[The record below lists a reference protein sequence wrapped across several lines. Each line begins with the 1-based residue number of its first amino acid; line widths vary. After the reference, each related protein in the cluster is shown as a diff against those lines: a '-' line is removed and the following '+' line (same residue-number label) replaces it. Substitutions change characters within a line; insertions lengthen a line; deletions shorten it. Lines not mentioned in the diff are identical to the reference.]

1 MRSSGRTTVSR
12 TSALIDSVRRSRRG
26 LLAGAVVVVSVA
38 RFDVAIVVIAVSVEK
53 GACALGGAEPPPR
66 GPVDAVGAEALPA
79 RGAALENG
87 ALLGIAAPDAML
99 PFTGH
104 STLHATEIFHPARP

>member
-12 TSALIDSVRRSRRG
+12 TNARIDSVRRSRRG

-53 GACALGGAEPPPR
+53 RACALGGAEPPPR
-66 GPVDAVGAEALPA
+66 GPVDAVGAEVLPA
-79 RGAALENG
+79 GRAVLEDG
-87 ALLGIAAPDAML
+87 ALLGIAAPDAVP
-99 PFTGH
+99 PFIGH
-104 STLHATEIFHPARP
+104 STLPAAEIFHAAQR